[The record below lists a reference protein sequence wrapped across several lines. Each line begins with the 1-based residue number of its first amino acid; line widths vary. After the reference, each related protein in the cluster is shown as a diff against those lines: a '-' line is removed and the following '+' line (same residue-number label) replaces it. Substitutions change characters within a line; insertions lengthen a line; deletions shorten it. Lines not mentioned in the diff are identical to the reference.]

1 MRTYMPALALVLFLV
16 ASFDAHAVIEVRN
29 FDDPAKQELYEE
41 IINEL
46 RCLVCQ
52 NQNLAASNAA
62 LAKDLRRQAYEMIQE
77 GADKSQIRDYMTARY
92 GDFVL
97 YRPPVKATTL
107 ALWIGPI
114 VLLVVGIAIV
124 VLVARRRAA
133 VEELPEDER
142 QQARKLLED

>member
-1 MRTYMPALALVLFLV
+1 MRAFFLAAAFVI
-16 ASFDAHAVIEVRN
+16 SFSAYAVIEVRS
-29 FDDPAKQELYEE
+29 FEDPAKKQLYEE

-52 NQNLAASNAA
+52 NQNLAASTAA
-62 LAKDLRRQAYEMIQE
+62 LAKDLRRQAYEMIQQ
-77 GADKSQIRDYMTARY
+77 GADKTEIRDYMTARY

-107 ALWIGPI
+107 ALWIGPA
-114 VLLVVGIAIV
+114 VLLVIGLIIV
-124 VLVARRRAA
+124 IVVARRRAA

-142 QQARKLLED
+142 QEARRLLED